1 MSGHEGSGPGPA
13 SIEGTEGPGGHEA
26 GPPTVDP
33 KVPARVFLFVGLF
46 LSGLGIFY
54 WATAYEES
62 GTVMLLGGGALGL
75 WIGVYL
81 WGQLRAGTRADESG
95 TDHPAPGGT
104 SAVDAEGA
112 RRAGAAGHAVGP
124 VVEHQGL
131 YLPHASA
138 WPFAIGL
145 GAATLANGLVLGLWV
160 IVPGVA
166 LMAIGIGGFVRQTR
180 RRD

>member
-1 MSGHEGSGPGPA
+1 M
-13 SIEGTEGPGGHEA
+13 
-26 GPPTVDP
+26 PT
-33 KVPARVFLFVGLF
+33 RIFLFVGLF
-46 LSGLGIFY
+46 LAGLGILY
-54 WATAYEES
+54 GLTSYEAS

-81 WGQLRAGTRADESG
+81 WLKLRESARVDEAVVNGRAADEV
-95 TDHPAPGGT
+95 PAGG
-104 SAVDAEGA
+104 G
-112 RRAGAAGHAVGP
+112 
-124 VVEHQGL
+124 VVEHVGL